1 MIGVNLDAL
10 NSLIKKNNLYYQSFN
25 DDSKNLIGLINE
37 LDDCYKGESLNFIF
51 NEPKSEIKNIKTI
64 AKVIDNYSDVLTNV
78 KLGYQ
83 KQDKAF
89 KSQINHIKS
98 NL

>member
-25 DDSKNLIGLINE
+25 DDAKNLIRLFNE
-37 LDDCYKGESLNFIF
+37 LNDCYKGESLNFLF
-51 NEPKSEIKNIKTI
+51 NEPKSEVKNIKTI
-64 AKVIDNYSDVLTNV
+64 AKVIDNYSDVLTSV

-89 KSQINHIKS
+89 KSQINQMKT